1 VGELISIVSFVMA
14 VIGGLATIFY
24 KDRDKSVP
32 MTVESPDPN
41 DHLLERILLSVK
53 ELWVYPVEFP
63 EGNPIQLG

>member
-1 VGELISIVSFVMA
+1 M
-14 VIGGLATIFY
+14 
-24 KDRDKSVP
+24 
-32 MTVESPDPN
+32 ESPDPN